1 MIEIANNTLSSSV
14 RLTTSGS
21 ESDMSM
27 AEELKK
33 KLEESVDIEMVIA
46 TLPPTIPPTLP
57 PIILS
62 SISYSYLI
70 HQSISLIIDMNDV
83 YECDITPP
91 LPQGLIFNS
100 SSCSISGSISSLSSS
115 SHTIT
120 SISDSNTLIR
130 IISIEVISSL
140 ISYPQTNLIIAQGQF
155 FSLTPSLTRSVI
167 ISVVSGSLPSGL
179 SIDSSSGII
188 SGSPSQT
195 VFSQS
200 VTIRAVNG
208 TAIQTIVLLFTVLI
222 PISSFSYPQSSYLLA
237 KDEYYSVSP
246 IIQGTNPVYS
256 ITSGSLP
263 LGLSIDSSSGMISGT
278 PSQSVSSRLITI
290 KAHNEVSDQSFS
302 LSFSVLISPSSLF
315 YQQSVFIIPNN
326 TYFYTSP
333 HIQGDNLSF
342 HIIDGSL
349 PQGLSINPSNGVI
362 SGTPISS
369 TNLINITIQ
378 AHNQVGSTQFSISFI
393 VLIPLS
399 NLHYPQLSFSLI
411 KHQSFSISPSI
422 NGDHPFFNIT
432 SGILPSGLT
441 LNSSNG
447 MISGI
452 PSSSTPSSSIT
463 IEASNELGSIDTQL
477 SFVVKSLSTLSIIL
491 ISLVILIIIIIVIIM
506 IIVILSKKKKPTLP
520 KKSLEEVKSVEKRV
534 VNRAA
539 PAPAPAPEPAP
550 APRLVPMVPAPNQS
564 TNPSPPIQSNIAL
577 FTPVSSTISSVPSK
591 HSLKPSRM
599 SV

>member
-1 MIEIANNTLSSSV
+1 MIEISNNTLSSTV
-14 RLTTSGS
+14 RVTTSGS
-21 ESDMSM
+21 ESDMMM

-195 VFSQS
+195 VSYQP
-200 VTIRAVNG
+200 VAVSGMSG

-222 PISSFSYPQSSYLLA
+222 PISSFSYPQSS
-237 KDEYYSVSP
+237 S
-246 IIQGTNPVYS
+246 
-256 ITSGSLP
+256 
-263 LGLSIDSSSGMISGT
+263 
-278 PSQSVSSRLITI
+278 
-290 KAHNEVSDQSFS
+290 
-302 LSFSVLISPSSLF
+302 
-315 YQQSVFIIPNN
+315 
-326 TYFYTSP
+326 
-333 HIQGDNLSF
+333 
-342 HIIDGSL
+342 
-349 PQGLSINPSNGVI
+349 
-362 SGTPISS
+362 
-369 TNLINITIQ
+369 
-378 AHNQVGSTQFSISFI
+378 
-393 VLIPLS
+393 
-399 NLHYPQLSFSLI
+399 
-411 KHQSFSISPSI
+411 
-422 NGDHPFFNIT
+422 
-432 SGILPSGLT
+432 
-441 LNSSNG
+441 
-447 MISGI
+447 
-452 PSSSTPSSSIT
+452 
-463 IEASNELGSIDTQL
+463 
-477 SFVVKSLSTLSIIL
+477 
-491 ISLVILIIIIIVIIM
+491 
-506 IIVILSKKKKPTLP
+506 
-520 KKSLEEVKSVEKRV
+520 
-534 VNRAA
+534 
-539 PAPAPAPEPAP
+539 
-550 APRLVPMVPAPNQS
+550 
-564 TNPSPPIQSNIAL
+564 
-577 FTPVSSTISSVPSK
+577 
-591 HSLKPSRM
+591 
-599 SV
+599 

>member
-1 MIEIANNTLSSSV
+1 MCSSD
-14 RLTTSGS
+14 L
-21 ESDMSM
+21 
-27 AEELKK
+27 
-33 KLEESVDIEMVIA
+33 
-46 TLPPTIPPTLP
+46 
-57 PIILS
+57 
-62 SISYSYLI
+62 
-70 HQSISLIIDMNDV
+70 
-83 YECDITPP
+83 
-91 LPQGLIFNS
+91 
-100 SSCSISGSISSLSSS
+100 
-115 SHTIT
+115 
-120 SISDSNTLIR
+120 
-130 IISIEVISSL
+130 
-140 ISYPQTNLIIAQGQF
+140 
-155 FSLTPSLTRSVI
+155 
-167 ISVVSGSLPSGL
+167 
-179 SIDSSSGII
+179 
-188 SGSPSQT
+188 
-195 VFSQS
+195 
-200 VTIRAVNG
+200 
-208 TAIQTIVLLFTVLI
+208 IQTIVLLFTVLI
-222 PISSFSYPQSSYLLA
+222 PISSFSYPQSSYLLS

-246 IIQGTNPVYS
+246 IIQGTDHVYS

-263 LGLSIDSSSGMISGT
+263 QGLSIDSSSGIISGI
-278 PSQSVSSRLITI
+278 PQSVTDRSVTI
-290 KAHNEVSDQSFS
+290 KAFNQVSNRSFAI
-302 LSFSVLISPSSLF
+302 SFSVLTPISSFSYSQSS
-315 YQQSVFIIPNN
+315 YIIPRDVSFSVTPSFNGDQVS
-326 TYFYTSP
+326 FSITS
-333 HIQGDNLSF
+333 
-342 HIIDGSL
+342 GSL

-422 NGDHPFFNIT
+422 TGDHPFFNIT

-534 VNRAA
+534 VNHAA
-539 PAPAPAPEPAP
+539 PAAPA
-550 APRLVPMVPAPNQS
+550 VPAPDRK
-564 TNPSPPIQSNIAL
+564 
-577 FTPVSSTISSVPSK
+577 SV
-591 HSLKPSRM
+591 
-599 SV
+599 V